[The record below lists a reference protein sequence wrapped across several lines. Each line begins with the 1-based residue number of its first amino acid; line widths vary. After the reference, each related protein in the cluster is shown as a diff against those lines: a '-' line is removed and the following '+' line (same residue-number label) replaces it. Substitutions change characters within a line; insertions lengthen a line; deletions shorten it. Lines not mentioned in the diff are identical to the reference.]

1 MQYEQGLHCLPFCL
15 HLLDPLFCRKTILIR
30 FEPPHDK
37 TNRTACPRSDDWS
50 DWADQSSLC
59 AQWVA
64 KDPRFLHADS
74 EYSDQTWQMPR
85 LIWVFAGHKGH
96 FVGFCHEAAHFRMIT
111 AIFSG
116 VWIFRISTVGLFTS
130 LPKNEKTT
138 DYMRNMYTSW
148 HKSVNG
154 NPTETTSTDT
164 ADTVFQLSYLWNWRK
179 WLHYVGDLDGCLKGR
194 WFYYIHKWD
203 VLCDFGSC
211 WGPKSSADNMNLRE
225 TS

>member
-1 MQYEQGLHCLPFCL
+1 MNKVYTVCHSVCICWTHYSAGKRYWFDLSHLMTKPTELPV
-15 HLLDPLFCRKTILIR
+15 HAAMTLIR
-30 FEPPHDK
+30 LGGSE
-37 TNRTACPRSDDWS
+37 
-50 DWADQSSLC
+50 SSLC

-85 LIWVFAGHKGH
+85 LIWVFAGRKGH

-154 NPTETTSTDT
+154 NPTETTSIDT